1 MKYEYRRQQHQS
13 LVEVYY
19 VGEADGFAGCS
30 GKTELNVLVERISYR
45 LCDIAGLSSLEGV
58 YVLKNAL
65 IGFKTIQ

>member
-1 MKYEYRRQQHQS
+1 MNNEYRRQQHQS

-45 LCDIAGLSSLEGV
+45 LCDIAGLSSLEEV
-58 YVLKNAL
+58 
-65 IGFKTIQ
+65 